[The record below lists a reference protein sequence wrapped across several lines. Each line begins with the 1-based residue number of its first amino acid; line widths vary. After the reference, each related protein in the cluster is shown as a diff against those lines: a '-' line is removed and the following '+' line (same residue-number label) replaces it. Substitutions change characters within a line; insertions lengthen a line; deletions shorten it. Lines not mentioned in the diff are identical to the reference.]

1 MNYYYY
7 HATQWPTHCRIHL
20 ALSPKKNR
28 VLSYIYSD
36 RSMASMS
43 ATAEKLRSKHIRTL
57 EALNKL
63 VEENKR
69 LKQQLEQN
77 NDVNTGGSGPES
89 TESIQIERLQFE
101 NSRLAS
107 QLSDVNNTLLELRRS
122 HAKSE
127 QQFHDNKV
135 GFLRQINELK
145 TMLAQAEGKSKEYRH
160 TIVDLEGQLEQQG
173 SSRRG
178 QLLSIEEQLRAAENA
193 LGQEKALVLELQEE
207 IKGLLKTSGA
217 ADDEANLYKSK
228 YIEIVKKDKLKA
240 EEIRELK
247 LQLEKLKKQS
257 EVKRDGSADGLN
269 EKIKSLGEQLQKSK
283 FREAELKNDVQ
294 NRQKAE
300 ADLQEMVAKLEATIK
315 ELKNQ
320 YSNLSNELENEKKK
334 HNANKQRPGEN
345 EETLGN
351 KFGPFI
357 KLKREN
363 AILKAQIKDLMITQK
378 KMLGGARRVNM
389 SHGGRR

>member
-1 MNYYYY
+1 
-7 HATQWPTHCRIHL
+7 
-20 ALSPKKNR
+20 
-28 VLSYIYSD
+28 
-36 RSMASMS
+36 MS

-69 LKQQLEQN
+69 LKLQLEQN
-77 NDVNTGGSGPES
+77 NNVKTGESGPES

-135 GFLRQINELK
+135 SFHRQINELK
-145 TMLAQAEGKSKEYRH
+145 TMLSQAEEKSKEYRH

-173 SSRRG
+173 VNRRG
-178 QLLSIEEQLRAAENA
+178 QLLSTEEQLRATENA
-193 LGQEKALVLELQEE
+193 LEQEKALVLKLQEQ
-207 IKGLLKTSGA
+207 IKGLLETSGA
-217 ADDEANLYKSK
+217 ADEEINLYKSK
-228 YIEIVKKDKLKA
+228 YIEIVKKDKLKS
-240 EEIRELK
+240 EEIHELK
-247 LQLEKLKKQS
+247 LQIEKLKKNS
-257 EVKRDGSADGLN
+257 EIKNDGIADDLN
-269 EKIKSLGEQLQKSK
+269 EKIKLLVKQVEESK
-283 FREAELKNDVQ
+283 AREGELKTEVQ

-300 ADLQEMVAKLEATIK
+300 VKLQEIVAKLEDTIK
-315 ELKNQ
+315 RLKGQ
-320 YSNLSNELENEKKK
+320 YNNLSNELENEKKK
-334 HNANKQRPGEN
+334 HNTNKQHPGEN
-345 EETLGN
+345 EDTLGN

-389 SHGGRR
+389 SHNGRR